1 MWHIDVRDR
10 RAACKKIVTYV
21 RSGFRNIFRF
31 LIRLPQAEFG
41 CLEMRKCRLESSNDP
56 DGTIYSY
63 NQILLVPLGIGMND
77 KGIRFQ
83 MYKLFHMQSH
93 YWPENRK
100 RYLYLYSHRPSYSE
114 IQKTR
119 DKNHYCLPSIL
130 CRCKNEPQ
138 HEVRPFALANRN
150 LVLRIFLIFHTL
162 HRLWIKEQIYQT
174 IPKHINYN
182 DNEKFFAEDKKRQ
195 RNFAKWHKTRGIINM
210 VRKCTTKWYNVTK
223 WNTANSYGNGLLV
236 QFILVYLYL
245 IYNIIYHIIWF
256 ESKLF

>member
-41 CLEMRKCRLESSNDP
+41 CLETRKCQLESSNDP

-63 NQILLVPLGIGMND
+63 NQILLVHLGKGRTD
-77 KGIRFQ
+77 KEIRFQ

-100 RYLYLYSHRPSYSE
+100 RYLYLYSHNILKFKRQE
-114 IQKTR
+114 IKIIIVYHQFFVDVKMNPNMKCDLLLWQTKIWCCVSSWFFTR
-119 DKNHYCLPSIL
+119 STACGSI
-130 CRCKNEPQ
+130 
-138 HEVRPFALANRN
+138 
-150 LVLRIFLIFHTL
+150 
-162 HRLWIKEQIYQT
+162 QIYQT
-174 IPKHINYN
+174 MPKRINYN
-182 DNEKFFAEDKKRQ
+182 DNEKFFSEDKMWQ

-223 WNTANSYGNGLLV
+223 WSTVNSYENRLLV

-245 IYNIIYHIIWF
+245 IYNLIYHIIWF
-256 ESKLF
+256 ESKLFK